1 MRSFFA
7 GLCGVLFVLAGWSAA
22 PAGVQAETLGAY
34 THGELR
40 RGDEKLV
47 VCYNREQTAE
57 LAEGLNNAM
66 LRLQSMLINAAD
78 NAERQVIYQ
87 EVFYPT
93 PEWQALME
101 EIYNEAC
108 SLIDVADHTSRETV
122 MQGPATLDSLAVSH
136 SVVATDMY
144 VQGSQ
149 ASTPAFVITTER
161 VPPVD

>member
-1 MRSFFA
+1 MRSF
-7 GLCGVLFVLAGWSAA
+7 LFVLCAVLVAAAGS
-22 PAGVQAETLGAY
+22 GLHAETLGAY

-47 VCYNREQTAE
+47 VCFNREQTAE
-57 LAEGLNNAM
+57 LAEGLNRAM
-66 LRLQSMLINAAD
+66 LRLQSMLTNAAD
-78 NAERQVIYQ
+78 NEERQIIFQ

-108 SLIDVADHTSRETV
+108 ALIDVADHTSHETV
-122 MQGPATLDSLAVSH
+122 MRGPAELDELAISH

-149 ASTPAFVITTER
+149 ASMPAFVITTER
-161 VPPVD
+161 VPPVE